1 MSVDSGEKA
10 SWGPEASGPCVPRFV
25 SSAAPEAYPVSCDSS
40 DHFHEASQSA
50 SITDKG
56 SILKSRTQAA
66 KPFVFRAQA
75 RR

>member
-10 SWGPEASGPCVPRFV
+10 SWGPEASGPCVTRFV
-25 SSAAPEAYPVSCDSS
+25 SSAAAEAYSVSCDSS

-50 SITDKG
+50 SIMDKG
-56 SILKSRTQAA
+56 PILKSRTQVA
-66 KPFVFRAQA
+66 KPSALRAQA